1 MATARTLLHIP
12 SPARRGDVI
21 EIRATLGHAMETG
34 HRRDNEGQLV
44 PRSIVTRFECRLDG
58 ERVFGM
64 DLFPAIAANPYIAFP
79 LRVQRSGTLTF
90 TWEGDNGFAHSE
102 TKPLVVA

>member
-12 SPARRGDVI
+12 SPAKRGEVI

-34 HRRDNEGQLV
+34 HRRDDQGQLV
-44 PRSIVTRFECRLDG
+44 PRDVVRRFECRLDS

-64 DLFPAIAANPYIAFP
+64 DLFPAIAANPYIAFT
-79 LRVQRSGTLTF
+79 LRAQRSGTLTF
-90 TWEGDNGFAHSE
+90 TWEGDHGFAHSE
-102 TKPLVVA
+102 TRPLVVA